1 MTERKRKRRPFDA
14 QAGIPRV
21 VAVGRKLVAY
31 EDAYHW
37 ILTRTWELFFT
48 TVALAFALV
57 NLVFAGIYSI
67 EAGAIRNA
75 DTFLDRYFF
84 SVQTLSTI
92 GYGVMYP
99 ATRWANVVVSIEAFV
114 GLLFAALVTGLTFS
128 RFARPTGR
136 IQFSE
141 RLVIGLRNGVPHLM
155 FRMANYRHNQVAEV
169 TLHAMLLVKEKTS
182 EGDVIR
188 LPHQLSLVRGFNPMF
203 SHSWMALHRIDG
215 SSPFFGDDAMDRFR
229 RDGFELYLT
238 LTGTDPTLAQTIHA
252 RARYTLDDIVVNAR
266 FADILRVE
274 ADGTRVVEYDR
285 FDEIEELER
294 PPPASEV

>member
-1 MTERKRKRRPFDA
+1 MPVREPRRRPFDA
-14 QAGIPRV
+14 QAGIPKV
-21 VAVGRKLVAY
+21 VAVGRRLSPY

-37 ILTRTWELFFT
+37 VLTRTWGVFFT

-57 NLVFAGIYSI
+57 NALFASVYSI
-67 EAGAIRNA
+67 EPGAVRNA
-75 DTFLDRYFF
+75 DNFLDRYFF
-84 SVQTLSTI
+84 SVQTLGTI

-114 GLLFAALVTGLTFS
+114 GLLFAALVTGLTFA
-128 RFARPTGR
+128 RFARPSGR

-141 RLVIGLRNGVPHLM
+141 RLVIGPRNGVPHLM

-169 TLHAMLLVKEKTS
+169 TLHAMLLIRETTK

-188 LPHQLSLVRGFNPMF
+188 LPHQLSLVRSFNPMF
-203 SHSWMALHRIDG
+203 SHSWMALHRIDET
-215 SSPFFGDDAMDRFR
+215 SPLFGDDAMERFR

-266 FADILRVE
+266 FVDILRVE
-274 ADGTRVVEYDR
+274 PDGTRIVAYDR
-285 FDEIEELER
+285 FDEIEKLEEA
-294 PPPASEV
+294 PPS